1 MRNASLKSLLAGA
14 ALVLASSSLNAQDAK
29 TARGKELFTE
39 AATPPCAVCHTLSD
53 AQAEGAIGPN
63 LDDLK
68 PDADR
73 VKTVIRS
80 GLGVMPRYDSLSDD
94 DVASLATYVSGA
106 VDK

>member
-1 MRNASLKSLLAGA
+1 MLVASHSL
-14 ALVLASSSLNAQDAK
+14 SAQDAQ

-53 AQAEGAIGPN
+53 AQSEGAIGPN

-68 PDADR
+68 PDANR
-73 VKTVIRS
+73 VTTVIRS
-80 GLGVMPRYDSLSDD
+80 GLGVMPRYDSLSDE

-106 VDK
+106 VSK

>member
-1 MRNASLKSLLAGA
+1 MRHASLKLLLTSA
-14 ALVLASSSLNAQDAK
+14 VLAAASNSLHAQDAK

-80 GLGVMPRYDSLSDD
+80 GLGVMPRYDSLSDE

-106 VDK
+106 VSK